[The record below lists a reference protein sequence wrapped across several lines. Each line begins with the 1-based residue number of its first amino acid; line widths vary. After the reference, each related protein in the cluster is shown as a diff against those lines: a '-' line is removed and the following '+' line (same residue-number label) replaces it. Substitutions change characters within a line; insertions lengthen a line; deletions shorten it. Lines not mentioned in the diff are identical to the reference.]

1 MEGGG
6 DKGAYQVGVLEGLAK
21 LLPADEVAYDFIV
34 GVSAGALNACI
45 MSQFPQGNE
54 TQAAA
59 YMAQIWLST
68 SVGSILKQWPGSYV
82 QGVLFENSLLDGSGM
97 YPWIL
102 NLVPHEPVR
111 NIIVGATN
119 ENLGLFQDFNQS
131 IGYPNFAEACL
142 ASSAYPGFLPNR
154 QLLNQTYMD
163 GGCIINI
170 DIFKAVEA
178 CLDLTDGDESQ
189 VIVDSILLSGSNI
202 PEVNA
207 SSFTT
212 WSVMER
218 ARGISSSDSYLWYLY
233 NAMLAY
239 PEVDFRYT
247 FIPSQPLPSE
257 LIPLNFNLKNTEE
270 MLAIGNSDAQ
280 KMVNG
285 QSGSTQTLVDEYVS
299 KRSSRIA
306 FARS

>member
-6 DKGAYQVGVLEGLAK
+6 DKGAYQVGVLQGLTE
-21 LLPADEVAYDFIV
+21 LLPANEVAYDFIV

-54 TQAAA
+54 TEAAA
-59 YMAQIWLST
+59 HLAQVWLST
-68 SVGSILKQWPGSYV
+68 SVSSILKQWPGSYV
-82 QGVLFENSLLDGSGM
+82 QGVLFENSLMDGSGM

-102 NLVPHEPVR
+102 SLVPSEPAR
-111 NIIVGATN
+111 NVIVGTTN
-119 ENLGLFQDFNQS
+119 EDLGIFQDFNQS
-131 IGYPNFAEACL
+131 IGRLNFAEACL
-142 ASSAYPGFLPNR
+142 ASSAYPIFLPNR
-154 QLLNQTYMD
+154 QLLNQTYID
-163 GGCIINI
+163 GGCIINM

-189 VIVDSILLSGSNI
+189 VVVDSILLSGSNI

-218 ARGISSSDSYLWYLY
+218 ARGIASADSYLWYLY

-239 PEVDFRYT
+239 PQVDFRYT
-247 FIPSQPLPSE
+247 FIPTQPLPSE
-257 LIPLNFNLKNTEE
+257 LIPLNYNPKNTQE

-285 QSGSTQTLVDEYVS
+285 QSDSTQTLVKEYVS